1 MLFKSLVI
9 TAALSTPILGQ
20 SIYDIFT
27 TTWDRASLFTYKNLG
42 SSPIN
47 FSTGVS
53 AGSAVITVN
62 KGTVYQTMDGF
73 GATLT
78 DSSAELMYNMKVAQ
92 SQNYWNLLGYLF
104 DSERLWTYLGYCN
117 LASDKYFFALLVTD
131 GALSAGFS
139 SLRVP
144 IGATDFSASDY
155 SWDSTSGDTS
165 LSKFSISGTPSYV
178 WTVLADIKGIQPS
191 IKLYVLPWSPPAW
204 MKSSGSMNG
213 GTLNSAYFTAY
224 ANYLL
229 KAVQAFQTQGFTAY
243 ALSLQNEP
251 LNSDGTYPSTSLP
264 SAAAATIGANV
275 RTLLNNNGLSAVK
288 LIGYEHNWDNTT
300 YPEDVLSKAG
310 SSFAGV
316 SWHCYAGSNS
326 AMTTVHNVYPNAEVH
341 FTECSGT
348 LGSDWWSDIKWDMSN
363 LVNGGPANWA
373 RTVMTWALAL
383 DASGNPK
390 LPGTDSCGGPGCRG
404 VVTIANNAW
413 TVNQE
418 FYSLAQG
425 SRAILP
431 KDAGGPWGQ
440 RLSTTVT
447 GALASEL
454 VVTGYV
460 TKRTSSTDWPRY
472 SLVVLNWNDGGS
484 AGWNPQPV
492 AATINFNGVTAAYT
506 FPVGVTTLW
515 WYNST

>member
-1 MLFKSLVI
+1 MLFKSFILTGV
-9 TAALSTPILGQ
+9 LSTSIFAQ
-20 SIYDIFT
+20 TSIYDFFT
-27 TTWDRASLFTYKNLG
+27 TTWDRGSLFAYKNLG
-42 SSPIN
+42 SSPLTW
-47 FSTGVS
+47 STGVP
-53 AGSAVITVN
+53 AGSAVINVN
-62 KGTVYQTMDGF
+62 KATVYQTMDGF

-78 DSSAELMYNMKVAQ
+78 DSSAQLMYNMKVANA
-92 SQNYWNLLGYLF
+92 QNYWDLLGYLF
-104 DSERLWTYLGYCN
+104 DI
-117 LASDKYFFALLVTD
+117 TD

-144 IGATDFSASDY
+144 IGASDFSPSAY
-155 SWDSTSGDTS
+155 NWDNTSGDTA
-165 LSKFSISGTPSYV
+165 LSSFSAGSTPSYV
-178 WTVLADIKGIQPS
+178 WTVLTDIIGIQPS
-191 IKLYVLPWSPPAW
+191 IKLYALPWSPPGW
-204 MKSSGSMNG
+204 MKSSGSMDG
-213 GTLNSAYFTAY
+213 GSLNSAYYTVY

-229 KAVQAFQTQGFTAY
+229 KAVQAFKTKGYTLY

-251 LNSDGTYPSTSLP
+251 LNSDGTYPTSLLT
-264 SAAAATIGANV
+264 SAAAATVGATL
-275 RTLLNNNGLSAVK
+275 RTLLNNNGFSAVK
-288 LIGYEHNWDNTT
+288 LLGYEHNWDNTA

-316 SWHCYAGSNS
+316 SWHCYAGANT
-326 AMTTVHNVYPNAEVH
+326 AMTTVHNAYPNAEVH

-348 LGSDWWSDIKWDMSN
+348 LGSDWWSDIKWDMN
-363 LVNGGPANWA
+363 TLVNGGPNNWA

-390 LPGTDSCGGPGCRG
+390 LPGTDSCGGAGCRG

-440 RLSTTVT
+440 RISTTVT
-447 GALASEL
+447 GSQAGQL

-460 TKRTSSTDWPRY
+460 TKRKVATDWPRY
-472 SLVVLNWNDGGS
+472 SLVVLNWNDGGT

-492 AATINFNGVTAAYT
+492 PATINFNGVTASYT

>member
-1 MLFKSLVI
+1 MLFKSLI
-9 TAALSTPILGQ
+9 LTGALSTPILAQ
-20 SIYDIFT
+20 TSIYDFFT

-42 SSPIN
+42 SSPLTW
-47 FSTGVS
+47 STGVT
-53 AGSAVITVN
+53 AGSAVINVN
-62 KGTVYQTMDGF
+62 GGTVYQTMDGF

-78 DSSAELMYNMKVAQ
+78 DSSAELMYNMKVANA
-92 SQNYWNLLGYLF
+92 QNYWDLLGYLF
-104 DSERLWTYLGYCN
+104 DI
-117 LASDKYFFALLVTD
+117 TD

-144 IGATDFSASDY
+144 IGASDFSASAY
-155 SWDSTSGDTS
+155 NWDSTSGDTA
-165 LSKFSISGTPSYV
+165 LSSFSVASTPSYV
-178 WTVLADIKGIQPS
+178 WTVLTDIIGIQPS
-191 IKLYVLPWSPPAW
+191 IKLYVLPWSPPGW
-204 MKSSGSMNG
+204 MKSSGSMDG
-213 GTLNSAYFTAY
+213 GTLNSAYYTVY

-229 KAVQAFQTQGFTAY
+229 KAVQAFKTKGWTPY

-251 LNSDGTYPSTSLP
+251 LNSDGTYPTSLLP
-264 SAAAATIGANV
+264 SAVAATIGTTV
-275 RTLLNNNGLSAVK
+275 RTLLNNNGLSTVK
-288 LIGYEHNWDNTT
+288 IIGYEHNWDNTT

-316 SWHCYAGSNS
+316 SWHCYAGANT
-326 AMTTVHNVYPNAEVH
+326 AMTTVHNAYPNAEVH

-348 LGSDWWSDIKWDMSN
+348 LGSDWWSDIKWDVN
-363 LVNGGPANWA
+363 TLVNGGPNNWA

-383 DASGNPK
+383 DASGDPK
-390 LPGTDSCGGPGCRG
+390 LPGTDSCGGAGCRG

-418 FYSLAQG
+418 FYSMAQG

-440 RLSTTVT
+440 RISTTVT
-447 GALASEL
+447 GSLAAEL

-460 TKRTSSTDWPRY
+460 TKRLASTDWPRY
-472 SLVVLNWNDGGS
+472 SLVVLNWNDGGT

-492 AATINFNGVTAAYT
+492 AATINFNGVTASYT

-515 WYNST
+515 WFNST